1 MDIEQW
7 LTLSDILTKESKF
20 PEMRICQNSYLILRF
35 LNQRDLDL

>member
-20 PEMRICQNSYLILRF
+20 PEMRYVKIVI
-35 LNQRDLDL
+35 